1 MRRLLGSLWMLV
13 MGTLLF
19 GCGWGRGAL
28 DGRIIDAAHE
38 SAPVPGAFVVIKRER
53 GVFLSEGDVQCGVQE
68 LTTADSHGHFHF
80 KSWWAPL
87 KSVWDVIFPSEYF
100 VSITVYKRGFTGGE
114 NFAINDKY
122 QGVVV
127 LEGRELTSDEELAH
141 IREVAQGLHTCD
153 NEYAFEDSTRP
164 LIDAL
169 KTDAALVAETPKQ
182 LSDATYLL
190 MSPAEAISLALKA
203 SPAPLIKEQVR
214 PPPAPARAPAQSTAT
229 PR

>member
-1 MRRLLGSLWMLV
+1 MLGSLWILG
-13 MGTLLF
+13 MGTLLY
-19 GCGWGRGAL
+19 GCGWGRGAV

-53 GVFLSEGDVQCGVQE
+53 GVFLSEGDVQCGVQQ

-80 KSWWAPL
+80 NYWWAPIH
-87 KSVWDVIFPSEYF
+87 SVWDVVFPSEYF
-100 VSITVYKRGFTGGE
+100 ISITVYKRGFTGSE

-127 LEGRELTSDEELAH
+127 LEGRELTPDRQLAH
-141 IREVAQGLHTCD
+141 IREVAQGLNSCD
-153 NEYAFEDSTRP
+153 NEYVFEESTKP

-169 KTDAALVAETPKQ
+169 KADAALVAATPKQ

-190 MSPAEAISLALKA
+190 MSPAEARSLALRV
-203 SPAPLIKEQVR
+203 SPAPLIKELAR
-214 PPPAPARAPAQSTAT
+214 PQPAPTPAPAQSTAA

>member
-1 MRRLLGSLWMLV
+1 VG

-68 LTTADSHGHFHF
+68 LTFADTHGHFHF
-80 KSWWAPL
+80 KYWWAPL

-100 VSITVYKRGFTGGE
+100 ISITVYKRGFTGSE
-114 NFAINDKY
+114 NLVIGDRY

-127 LEGRELTSDEELAH
+127 LEGQDLTPDEELAH
-141 IREVAQGLHTCD
+141 IREVAQGLHSCD
-153 NEYAFEDSTRP
+153 NEYEFEESTKP
-164 LIDAL
+164 LVDAL
-169 KTDAALVAETPKQ
+169 KADAALAAVTPKQ

-190 MSPAEAISLALKA
+190 MSPAEAISLARQA

-214 PPPAPARAPAQSTAT
+214 RQPTPTPVQSTAAT
-229 PR
+229 R

>member
-1 MRRLLGSLWMLV
+1 MLGSLWILGMCTV
-13 MGTLLF
+13 LF

-80 KSWWAPL
+80 KSWWAPI
-87 KSVWDVIFPSEYF
+87 KSVWDVVFPSEYF
-100 VSITVYKRGFTGGE
+100 ISITVYKRGFTGSE

-127 LEGRELTSDEELAH
+127 LEGRQLTPDEQLAH
-141 IREVAQGLHTCD
+141 IREVAQGLHSCD
-153 NEYAFEDSTRP
+153 NDYVFEESTKP

-169 KTDAALVAETPKQ
+169 KADAALVAITPKQ
-182 LSDATYLL
+182 LSDAIYSL
-190 MSPAEAISLALKA
+190 MSRERVHAAGPTRLRIDQTSPRSA
-203 SPAPLIKEQVR
+203 SDTL
-214 PPPAPARAPAQSTAT
+214 T
-229 PR
+229 PSPTMM

>member
-1 MRRLLGSLWMLV
+1 
-13 MGTLLF
+13 MGTLLC

-68 LTTADSHGHFHF
+68 LTTADSRGHFHF
-80 KSWWAPL
+80 NSWWAPI
-87 KSVWDVIFPSEYF
+87 KSVWDVVFPSEYF
-100 VSITVYKRGFTGGE
+100 ISITVYKRGFTGSE

-127 LEGRELTSDEELAH
+127 LEGRRLTPDEQLAR
-141 IREVAQGLHTCD
+141 IRGVAQGLHSCD
-153 NEYAFEDSTRP
+153 NEYVFEESTKP

-169 KTDAALVAETPKQ
+169 KADAALVAATPKQ

-190 MSPAEAISLALKA
+190 MSPAEATSLALRV

-214 PPPAPARAPAQSTAT
+214 PQPAPTPAPAQSTAA